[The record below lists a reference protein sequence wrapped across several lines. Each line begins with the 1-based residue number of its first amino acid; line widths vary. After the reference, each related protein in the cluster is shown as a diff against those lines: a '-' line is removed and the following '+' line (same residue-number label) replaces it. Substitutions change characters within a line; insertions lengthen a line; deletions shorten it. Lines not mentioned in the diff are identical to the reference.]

1 MSLHGTVAALSV
13 ADVKA
18 RIAEK
23 AEFALL
29 DLREEA
35 VYAQGHPLF
44 ATSLPL
50 SRLELEI
57 AKLIPRRSTPIALY
71 DDGDGLVERALA
83 KLERFGYTAV
93 AMVEGG
99 IAAWKAA
106 GYELFAGL
114 NVPSKALA
122 EAIEEAEGT
131 PHIDARELHARV
143 AAGENI
149 VILDS
154 RPIEEFTRMS
164 IPGGIDCPGAEL
176 VYRAHGY
183 VTDPDTFVVVNCAG
197 RTRSIIGAQ
206 SLINS
211 GLPNRVAALKNGT
224 MGWLLAGLNLAHGEQ
239 IRVPKPTP
247 EGLAKARRAAGAVAE
262 RFGVQS
268 IDGATL
274 ARFRRERAE
283 RNLYMFDVRSP
294 EEYRA
299 GHVADARSAQGGQ
312 LVQAT
317 DRFVGVRNARIV
329 LIDDDGVRATM
340 TASWLVQLGVGEV
353 YVLDDDARRAEPV
366 AEGAE
371 PEIVL
376 GLDDARIEEISP
388 EELAAVR
395 GETAIVDLDT
405 SANYRKG
412 HIPGAAFAIRSR
424 LAAALAELPRGQALV
439 LTSADGTLARLAA
452 SEAAALVPVP
462 VRVLAGGTRAWVE
475 RGLPLRTG
483 DERFLSDPV
492 DVLVKPHER
501 PGDTAKEMREYLQW
515 ETGLGAQLR
524 RDGDAP
530 FVRLLSP

>member
-1 MSLHGTVAALSV
+1 MTVQAAGAALTVSG
-13 ADVKA
+13 VKA

-23 AEFALL
+23 TEFALL

-35 VYAQGHPLF
+35 VYAAGHPLF

-50 SRLELEI
+50 GRLELEI

-71 DDGDGLVERALA
+71 DDGDGLAERAIA
-83 KLERFGYTAV
+83 KLERFGYTNVAV
-93 AMVEGG
+93 MAGG
-99 IAAWKAA
+99 VAAWQAA

-122 EAIEEAEGT
+122 EAIEEAQGT
-131 PHIDARELHARV
+131 PHIDARELHAKI
-143 AAGENI
+143 AAGENV

-154 RPIEEFTRMS
+154 RPIEEFARMS

-176 VYRAHGY
+176 VYRAHDF
-183 VTDPDTFVVVNCAG
+183 VTDPETFVVVNCAG

-224 MGWLLAGLNLAHGEQ
+224 MGWLLAGLDLAHGEQ
-239 IRVPKPTP
+239 RRVPKPSP
-247 EGLAKARRAAGAVAE
+247 EGLAKAQHAARTVAE
-262 RFGVQS
+262 RFGVET

-274 ARFRRERAE
+274 ARFRDETAQ
-283 RNLYMFDVRSP
+283 RNLYIFDVRSP
-294 EEYRA
+294 EEYQA

-340 TASWLVQLGVGEV
+340 TASWLVQLGVGDV
-353 YVLDDDARRAEPV
+353 YVLAEDARRAE
-366 AEGAE
+366 ALADG
-371 PEIVL
+371 PETERIL
-376 GLDDARIEEISP
+376 GLDDARAVPITP
-388 EELAAVR
+388 EELADVR
-395 GETAIVDLDT
+395 GNVAIVDLDT

-412 HIPGAAFAIRSR
+412 HIPGAHFAIRAR
-424 LAAALAELPRGQALV
+424 LASSLTKLPGAQSLV
-439 LTSADGTLARLAA
+439 LTSANGTLARLAA
-452 SEAAALVPVP
+452 SEAAALVPFP
-462 VRVLAGGTRAWVE
+462 VKVLAGGTRAWVE
-475 RGLPLRTG
+475 RGLPLETG
-483 DERFLSDPV
+483 ATRLLDDPV

-530 FVRLLSP
+530 FVRLLGP

>member
-1 MSLHGTVAALSV
+1 VSVQSIGAALSV

-18 RIAEK
+18 RFAEK
-23 AEFALL
+23 TEFALL

-35 VYAQGHPLF
+35 VYAAGHPLF

-57 AKLIPRRSTPIALY
+57 AKLIPRRSTPIAVY
-71 DDGDGLVERALA
+71 DDGDGLVERAIA
-83 KLERFGYTAV
+83 KLERFGYTDVSAV
-93 AMVEGG
+93 VGG
-99 IAAWKAA
+99 VAAWKAA

-164 IPGGIDCPGAEL
+164 IPGGIDCAGAEL
-176 VYRAHGY
+176 VYRAHDF
-183 VTDPDTFVVVNCAG
+183 VSDPDTFVVVNCAG

-224 MGWLLAGLNLAHGEQ
+224 MGWLLAGLDLAHGEQ
-239 IRVPKPTP
+239 RRVPKPSP
-247 EGLAKARRAAGAVAE
+247 AGLAKARRAARGVAE
-262 RFGVQS
+262 RFGVRT
-268 IDGATL
+268 IGGAAL
-274 ARFRRERAE
+274 ERFRRETSE
-283 RNLYMFDVRSP
+283 RNLYIFDVRSP
-294 EEYRA
+294 EEYLA
-299 GHVADARSAQGGQ
+299 GHVAGARSAQGGQ

-340 TASWLVQLGVGEV
+340 TASWLVQLGVGDV
-353 YVLDDDARRAEPV
+353 YVLADDARRAEPV
-366 AEGAE
+366 AQGPE
-371 PEIVL
+371 PDLIL
-376 GLDDARIEEISP
+376 GLGDARPVPISP
-388 EELAAVR
+388 DELAAARESVQV
-395 GETAIVDLDT
+395 VDLDT

-412 HIPGAAFAIRSR
+412 HIPGASFAIRAR
-424 LAAALAELPRGQALV
+424 LASALAKLPSADTLV
-439 LTSADGTLARLAA
+439 LTSSDGTLARLAA
-452 SEAAALVPVP
+452 GEAAAIVPFP
-462 VRVLAGGTRAWVE
+462 VKVLAGGTRAWVE
-475 RGLPLRTG
+475 RGLPLETG
-483 DERFLSDPV
+483 DTRLLDDPV

-530 FVRLLSP
+530 FLHLLQ